1 MENQCPIVSTDAYLD
16 ISCVLVQ
23 CQFDNEKHNIFQL
36 QGLLCDILADGPY
49 SISKL
54 FELLPL
60 YDM

>member
-1 MENQCPIVSTDAYLD
+1 MKN
-16 ISCVLVQ
+16 
-23 CQFDNEKHNIFQL
+23 KIFQL

-60 YDM
+60 CDVKLI